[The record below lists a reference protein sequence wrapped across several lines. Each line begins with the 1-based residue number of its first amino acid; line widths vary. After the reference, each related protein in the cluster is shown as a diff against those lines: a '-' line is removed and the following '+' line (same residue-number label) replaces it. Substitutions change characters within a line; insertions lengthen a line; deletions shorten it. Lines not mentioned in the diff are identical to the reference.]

1 MIDIGYVEQ
10 GLDLGTFDTQVFKG
24 ANILGAQLGDLE
36 YAQDLGIDLRY
47 FLNNDF
53 EIQNDSFEAYCVQVL
68 ARFGVNVKTVSQ
80 VILPL
85 MEQLTFNVAPQETST
100 GLIAR

>member
-1 MIDIGYVEQ
+1 MIDIGYVGQ
-10 GLDLGTFDTQVFKG
+10 GLDLGAFDTQVYKA
-24 ANILGAQLGDLE
+24 ANILGVQLGDLE

-47 FLNNDF
+47 FLSNDF
-53 EIQNDSFEAYCVQVL
+53 EIQNDSFKAYCIQVL
-68 ARFGVNVKTVSQ
+68 ARSGVNVRTVTE

-85 MEQLTFNVAPQETST
+85 MEQMTFNISPQETST